1 MAVAMIIGT
10 ATTPEHYERYLLPR
24 YQRGQLRLKEVE
36 NLLDVSFCH
45 VRYHRRAVGPHRKRN
60 SRRS

>member
-1 MAVAMIIGT
+1 MAVVVTTGT
-10 ATTPEHYERYLLPR
+10 ATTPERYLLPR

-45 VRYHRRAVGPHRKRN
+45 VRYHRRAVGPYRKRN